1 MPTQFIRISLVAF
14 SLFMVSAPA
23 VYASPVI
30 RTGETISLKSDQ
42 SVAND
47 FYAIGGTLTNS
58 AAVGGDSFVV
68 AGTVT
73 QDGSTTVDF
82 SALAGRVELHAPV
95 GDDVR
100 VVGGNV
106 VIADTVG
113 GDVVVVGGELT
124 ILSTADIKGDVIFY
138 GGTLTIEGP
147 VHGSIFARAEQ
158 VRVDAKIAKDIDVT
172 AKSSLVFG
180 AHADV
185 AGNTLY
191 RSPKEATRAVDAV
204 FGGSLRRD
212 TEALFTTNENSRP
225 SSVPLF
231 VLLFTGF
238 VARFL
243 CAPWLTVF
251 FSRLEVTYGHAL
263 LAGFAALILV
273 PVAVLLLFVSV
284 LGMILGGALLSLYG
298 ALLLTAVGI
307 AGVFLGGI
315 IAKVVTG
322 KVSYRVLWILVGTGV
337 FYTLQFIP
345 YIGGLCA
352 LALVLTV
359 FGGFVI
365 HAYKQ
370 LR

>member
-1 MPTQFIRISLVAF
+1 MKKVCIP
-14 SLFMVSAPA
+14 LFALGLFLALAPG

-30 RTGETISLKSDQ
+30 RTGDTISLKADQ

-47 FYAIGGTLTNS
+47 FYAVGGTLTNS
-58 AAVGGDSFVV
+58 ASVGGDSYVV

-106 VIADTVG
+106 IIADRVG

-124 ILSTADIKGDVIFY
+124 ILSTADITGDIIFY
-138 GGTLTIEGP
+138 GGTLTVEGP
-147 VHGSIFARAEQ
+147 VHGSIFARAEN
-158 VRVDAKIAKDIDVT
+158 VRIDTKVGKDIDAT
-172 AKSSLVFG
+172 AKSELVFG
-180 AHADV
+180 AHTNV
-185 AGNTLY
+185 AGNTVY
-191 RSPKEATRAVDAV
+191 RSQKEATRAIDAV
-204 FGGSLRRD
+204 FNGSLSRD
-212 TEALFTTNENSRP
+212 TEAIFGANENSRP
-225 SSVPLF
+225 SLVPFF

-243 CAPWLTVF
+243 YATWLTQF
-251 FSRLEVTYGHAL
+251 FARLQTTYGHAL

-284 LGMILGGALLSLYG
+284 LGALLGGAMLALYI
-298 ALLLTAVGI
+298 ALLLAAAGI

-315 IAKVVTG
+315 IARVVTG
-322 KVSYRVLWILVGTGV
+322 KTSYSVLWVLVGTGL

-345 YIGGLCA
+345 YIGGLAA
-352 LALVLTV
+352 LALALTV

>member
-1 MPTQFIRISLVAF
+1 MNTLRISLF
-14 SLFMVSAPA
+14 SLCLFMALAPVA
-23 VYASPVI
+23 YASPVI
-30 RTGETISLKSDQ
+30 RTGETISLKADQ
-42 SVAND
+42 SVAGD
-47 FYAIGGTLTNS
+47 FYAVGGTLTNS
-58 AAVGGDSFVV
+58 ASVGGDSYIA

-100 VVGGNV
+100 VLGGNV
-106 VIADTVG
+106 IIADKVG
-113 GDVVVVGGELT
+113 GDLVVVGGELT
-124 ILSTADIKGDVIFY
+124 VLSTADIAGDIIFY

-147 VHGSIFARAEQ
+147 VHGSVFARAEH
-158 VRVDAKIAKDIDVT
+158 VRIDTKVGKDIDAT
-172 AKSSLVFG
+172 AKGDLVFG
-180 AHADV
+180 ARTNV
-185 AGNTLY
+185 SGNTVY

-204 FGGSLRRD
+204 FGGSFSRD
-212 TEALFTTNENSRP
+212 EEAIFTTNENSRP
-225 SSVPLF
+225 SMVPLF

-243 CAPWLTVF
+243 CAAWLAVF
-251 FSRLEVTYGHAL
+251 FARLQTAYGHAL

-273 PVAVLLLFVSV
+273 PVAVFLLFVSV
-284 LGMILGGALLSLYG
+284 LGALLGGSLFALYA
-298 ALLLTAVGI
+298 ALLLAAMGI

-315 IAKVVTG
+315 IARVVTG
-322 KVSYRVLWILVGTGV
+322 KVSYSVLWVLVGTGV

-345 YIGGLCA
+345 YIGGLAA

-365 HAYKQ
+365 HAYRQ